1 MIFDTLFI
9 AAIIANAQNAPNN
22 KAIFPANSADTQN
35 IAEVEQLQDQQISSE
50 SAPIEPAPTG
60 PTSSEPDDDMFDDFD
75 IDAPFDDNLD
85 IGVDWPDEQDD
96 ANTQLNGGN
105 DIASEGEK
113 EKTLS
118 ANDVINRD
126 AAKSDI
132 NNIDNGEIDIKQ
144 AGIALDPEA
153 PEELSD
159 AARQEALN
167 FEDDVQLAQEDDLSE
182 TDVAL
187 DIDSNQN
194 YNILF
199 SGIDNIDRGRIFNRF
214 DNLSAL
220 KLQSNAGANGSQ
232 ILRRAK
238 TDTELLDQLLRLEG
252 YYDNLVEYRIESSND
267 NLTDI
272 NVILDVVPGPQYRY
286 GSINLPGLEIS
297 EDAAFLRSAL
307 AFEKGDIVKQ
317 DSIVDGKSIL
327 ENRLLNNGYPFG
339 TVGEPDLLID
349 HARREG
355 DLTLPVSPDRKYNF
369 GRIITG
375 QGSILSG
382 RHLENI
388 ARFEQGDLFQQSNVS
403 DLRQAIFATSLASN
417 VQIEAVPSAT
427 NADQVDLN
435 VQLDPAPARTIAGLV
450 GFNTGEGFR
459 VEASWE
465 HRNFFPPEG
474 AINIAGILGTRE
486 QAAGVTYR
494 RNNFKGR
501 DRVLTTSFRARNQNL
516 DAFDARSLDIAIGY
530 ERQTTLIFQKKW
542 AYNIGVEYSLSDER
556 AVFDG
561 TVSRELFNILS
572 LPAGL
577 SYDGSNDLLDPTKG
591 FRLSARVSPEISTG
605 VDEIAYFKAQIDG
618 SVYQPVNNN
627 LVIAGR
633 IRLASISGAETTNIA
648 PSRRNYAGGGGSVRG
663 FGFQDIGP
671 VDDNGNPLGGRGLA
685 EFAIEAR
692 YRIGSFGIVPFV
704 DAGGVSDR
712 GTPDFSDIRFAA
724 GLGLRYY
731 TSFGPVRIDVGT
743 PLNRREGES
752 LIALAISLGQAF

>member
-1 MIFDTLFI
+1 MISDTLLI
-9 AAIIANAQNAPNN
+9 VAIIANVQNALNN
-22 KAIFPANSADTQN
+22 EDVFPVNTANAQS
-35 IAEVEQLQDQQISSE
+35 IVETKQPQDQKISS
-50 SAPIEPAPTG
+50 EPAPTG
-60 PTSSEPDDDMFDDFD
+60 PTPSGPDEDIFDDFD
-75 IDAPFDDNLD
+75 IDAPFDEDLD

-96 ANTQLNGGN
+96 EKTELNSN
-105 DIASEGEK
+105 SDNSIAFDREDE
-113 EKTLS
+113 ETLS
-118 ANDVINRD
+118 AND
-126 AAKSDI
+126 AI
-132 NNIDNGEIDIKQ
+132 NNDAINIESISIENGQIDIEQ
-144 AGIALDPEA
+144 AGIAIDTDAPEA
-153 PEELSD
+153 LTET
-159 AARQEALN
+159 ARQEALN
-167 FEDDVQLAQEDDLSE
+167 FEDDVQLAQENDLSA

-187 DIDSNQN
+187 DTDSNQN
-194 YNILF
+194 YRILF
-199 SGIDNIDRGRIFNRF
+199 SGIENINMDRIFSRF

-220 KLQSNAGANGSQ
+220 KLQSNAAANGSQ

-238 TDTELLDQLLRLEG
+238 TDTQLLEQLFRLEG
-252 YYDNLVEYRIESSND
+252 YYDNLVVYRIISSDD

-272 NVILDVVPGPQYRY
+272 NVILDVVSGPQYRY
-286 GSINLPGLEIS
+286 GSISLPGLETS
-297 EDAAFLRSAL
+297 EDASFLRAAL
-307 AFEKGDIVKQ
+307 AFEKGDVVKQ
-317 DSIVDGKSIL
+317 DSIVDGKALL

-339 TVGEPDLLID
+339 SVGEPDLLID

-382 RHLENI
+382 KHLENI
-388 ARFEQGDLFQQSNVS
+388 ARFEQGDLFQQSNVN

-435 VQLDPAPARTIAGLV
+435 VELKPAPPRTIAGLI

-459 VEASWE
+459 VETSWE

-501 DRVLTTSFRARNQNL
+501 DRVLTASFRARNQNL
-516 DAFDARSLDIAIGY
+516 DAFDARSLDVAIGY

-561 TVSRELFNILS
+561 VVSRELFNILS

-618 SVYQPVNNN
+618 SVYQPVNDN

-633 IRLASISGAETTNIA
+633 IRLASISGAETSNIA

-671 VDDNGNPLGGRGLA
+671 VDLNGNPAGGRGLA

-692 YRIGSFGIVPFV
+692 YRIGSFGIVPFI

-712 GTPDFSDIRFAA
+712 GTPDFSDIRLAA

-743 PLNRREGES
+743 PFNRRDGEG
-752 LIALAISLGQAF
+752 LIAVAISLGQAF